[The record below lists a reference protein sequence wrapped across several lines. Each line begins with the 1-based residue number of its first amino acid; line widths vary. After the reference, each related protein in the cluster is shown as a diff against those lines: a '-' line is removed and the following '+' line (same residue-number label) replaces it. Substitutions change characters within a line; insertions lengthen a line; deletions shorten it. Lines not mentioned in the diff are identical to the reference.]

1 MDKQVKKKQP
11 SNNSIKT
18 KNKQIL
24 SVAKAT
30 HKLCSPCHFDF
41 MTTLWLYMVA
51 PIKWMWTECTE
62 IYEFAEREKKK
73 LENQFKDTQNQNTY

>member
-1 MDKQVKKKQP
+1 
-11 SNNSIKT
+11 
-18 KNKQIL
+18 
-24 SVAKAT
+24 
-30 HKLCSPCHFDF
+30 
-41 MTTLWLYMVA
+41 MVA